1 MQVSHWDTWL
11 SNVSKNPRCHCC
23 IQKRLTQAL
32 DTVFNLKNFQI
43 QEPIGYKMAIPSQA
57 EAVPVRE
64 KAYEYL
70 KSSILS
76 GRINPG
82 KRLTEEHLA
91 KELGISRT
99 PIREALHK
107 LESEGLIK
115 PLPTRG
121 FVASQDSKEE
131 VEELFEIRA
140 ILEGYALRVICSRIT
155 DSVLERLGEA
165 VETAEEALKSQSLD
179 ELFQWNTRFHDTLHE
194 LITDKHRLYHQMV
207 TMRQYVLRYRKN
219 TLQYPDGG
227 RRTVDGH
234 RKILMA
240 LRLRDPDLCERL
252 MREHIQQSKK
262 DALQFLFEANKE
274 VI

>member
-1 MQVSHWDTWL
+1 M
-11 SNVSKNPRCHCC
+11 
-23 IQKRLTQAL
+23 
-32 DTVFNLKNFQI
+32 
-43 QEPIGYKMAIPSQA
+43 PSQT
-57 EAVPVRE
+57 ETIPVRE
-64 KAYEYL
+64 RAYEHL
-70 KSSILS
+70 KTSILS
-76 GRINPG
+76 GRFNPG
-82 KRLTEEHLA
+82 ERLTEEHLA

-121 FVASQDSKEE
+121 FVASRDSKEE

-140 ILEGYALRVICSRIT
+140 VLEGYALRVICGRIT
-155 DSVLERLGEA
+155 DPVLEQLEEA
-165 VETAEEALKSQSLD
+165 VQKAEDALRGHCLE

-207 TMRQYVLRYRKN
+207 TMRRYVLRYRKN

-234 RKILMA
+234 RKLLLAM
-240 LRLRDPDLCERL
+240 RLRDPDLCERV
-252 MREHIQQSKK
+252 MREHIRQSGK
-262 DALQFLFEANKE
+262 DALQFLFKESEE

>member
-1 MQVSHWDTWL
+1 MNS
-11 SNVSKNPRCHCC
+11 
-23 IQKRLTQAL
+23 I
-32 DTVFNLKNFQI
+32 
-43 QEPIGYKMAIPSQA
+43 
-57 EAVPVRE
+57 PVRE

-70 KSSILS
+70 KTSILS
-76 GRINPG
+76 GRFNPG
-82 KRLTEEHLA
+82 ERLTEEHLA

-115 PLPTRG
+115 PLATRG
-121 FVASQDSKEE
+121 FIASQDSKEE

-140 ILEGYALRVICSRIT
+140 VLEGFALRVICDRVT
-155 DSVLERLGEA
+155 DSVLQKLEEA
-165 VETAEEALKSQSLD
+165 VEKAEEALRNHSLD

-194 LITDKHRLYHQMV
+194 LIMDKHRLYHQMV

-234 RKILMA
+234 RKILLA
-240 LRLRDPDLCERL
+240 LRLRDADLCERV
-252 MREHIQQSKK
+252 MREHIQQSER
-262 DALQFLFEANKE
+262 DALQFLFREDKE

>member
-1 MQVSHWDTWL
+1 MT
-11 SNVSKNPRCHCC
+11 
-23 IQKRLTQAL
+23 IA
-32 DTVFNLKNFQI
+32 
-43 QEPIGYKMAIPSQA
+43 SQSD
-57 EAVPVRE
+57 AVPVRE

-82 KRLTEEHLA
+82 ERLTEEHLA
-91 KELGISRT
+91 RELGISRT

-115 PLPTRG
+115 PLATRG
-121 FVASQDSKEE
+121 FVASRDSKEE

-140 ILEGYALRVICSRIT
+140 VLEGYALRVICGRMS
-155 DSVLERLGEA
+155 DAVLAQLGEA
-165 VETAEEALKSQSLD
+165 VEKADEALKAQRLD
-179 ELFQWNTRFHDTLHE
+179 EVFRWNTRFHDTLHD

-227 RRTVDGH
+227 GRTVNGH

-240 LRLRDPDLCERL
+240 LRLGDADLCERL
-252 MREHIQQSKK
+252 MREHIQQSKR
-262 DALQFLFEANKE
+262 DAVQFLFVEPKE
-274 VI
+274 VS

>member
-1 MQVSHWDTWL
+1 MKSHTE
-11 SNVSKNPRCHCC
+11 S
-23 IQKRLTQAL
+23 
-32 DTVFNLKNFQI
+32 
-43 QEPIGYKMAIPSQA
+43 
-57 EAVPVRE
+57 VPVRE

-70 KSSILS
+70 KASVLS
-76 GRINPG
+76 GQFSPG
-82 KRLTEEHLA
+82 ERLTEEHLA
-91 KELGISRT
+91 KKLGISRT

-115 PLPTRG
+115 PLATRG
-121 FVASQDSKEE
+121 FVASRDSKEE
-131 VEELFEIRA
+131 IEELFEIRA
-140 ILEGYALRVICSRIT
+140 VLEGYALKVICDRVT
-155 DSVLERLGEA
+155 DSVLEKLEEA
-165 VETAEEALKSQSLD
+165 VEKAEEALRNQNLD

-194 LITDKHRLYHQMV
+194 LIMDKHRLYHQMV

-234 RKILMA
+234 RKILLA
-240 LRLRDPDLCERL
+240 LRLRDADLCERV

-262 DALQFLFEANKE
+262 DALQFLFREDKE

>member
-1 MQVSHWDTWL
+1 MT
-11 SNVSKNPRCHCC
+11 
-23 IQKRLTQAL
+23 IT
-32 DTVFNLKNFQI
+32 
-43 QEPIGYKMAIPSQA
+43 SQSD
-57 EAVPVRE
+57 AVPVRE

-70 KSSILS
+70 KASILS

-82 KRLTEEHLA
+82 ERLTEEHLA
-91 KELGISRT
+91 RELGISRT

-115 PLPTRG
+115 PLATRG
-121 FVASQDSKEE
+121 FVASRDSKEE

-140 ILEGYALRVICSRIT
+140 VLEGYALRVICSRMS
-155 DSVLERLGEA
+155 DAVLAQLGEA
-165 VETAEEALKSQSLD
+165 VEKADEALKAQRLD
-179 ELFQWNTRFHDTLHE
+179 EVFRWNTRFHDTLHD

-227 RRTVDGH
+227 GRTVDGH

-240 LRLRDPDLCERL
+240 LRLGDADLCERL
-252 MREHIQQSKK
+252 MREHIQQSKR
-262 DALQFLFEANKE
+262 DAVQFLFVEPKE
-274 VI
+274 VS